1 MSFAQSNS
9 SRASGTAAAA
19 ASTSYQMAN
28 SIVKKEPIDLNT
40 TQAFCLRWNNYQ
52 SNMVN
57 VFDQIFHDE
66 KYVDVTLVCEG
77 TFIKAHKIV
86 LSACSPYFQQIFDTV
101 ASPHP
106 VIVLKDMLLSELKPI
121 LDFMYKGEI
130 YVAKEQ
136 IGVLLRVA
144 ESLKVR
150 GLAEVAEENVGANIE
165 TDLQEDPLPVAP
177 TIPTTNTNLRHSS
190 KRKMHSSSSESLF
203 MCDTNDDI
211 AQAPAKQIRHR
222 TREQSLI
229 IPDDDVTETD
239 FDATT
244 ATENHYEDEVY
255 PVDLDDYRDDS
266 MSETSGAEK
275 VSSNRLYIL
284 KCSHIN
290 GLKGRDAHV
299 HKECT
304 EYIVHANLYF
314 SATDMCLRFILDV
327 IISNS

>member
-9 SRASGTAAAA
+9 LRASGTGSA
-19 ASTSYQMAN
+19 ASTSHQMAN
-28 SIVKKEPIDLNT
+28 SSVKKEPIDLNA

-150 GLAEVAEENVGANIE
+150 GLAEVAEENVGTKIE
-165 TDLQEDPLPVAP
+165 TEIQEEPLPA
-177 TIPTTNTNLRHSS
+177 TTHLRRSS
-190 KRKMHSSSSESLF
+190 KRTHTSSNESLI

-211 AQAPAKQIRHR
+211 AQSPAKQ
-222 TREQSLI
+222 TRSRARKQSLI
-229 IPDDDVTETD
+229 IPEDDVTETD
-239 FDATT
+239 FDTT
-244 ATENHYEDEVY
+244 AASENHYDNEVY
-255 PVDLDDYRDDS
+255 PVDLDDYKDDS

-275 VSSNRLYIL
+275 VSSIQ
-284 KCSHIN
+284 
-290 GLKGRDAHV
+290 
-299 HKECT
+299 
-304 EYIVHANLYF
+304 
-314 SATDMCLRFILDV
+314 
-327 IISNS
+327 

>member
-9 SRASGTAAAA
+9 ARASGTA
-19 ASTSYQMAN
+19 STSHQMAQAT
-28 SIVKKEPIDLNT
+28 VKKEPIDLNA

-101 ASPHP
+101 ATPHP

-130 YVAKEQ
+130 YVAKDQ

-150 GLAEVAEENVGANIE
+150 GLAEVAEENVGAKIE
-165 TDLQEDPLPVAP
+165 TDPQEDPLPIA
-177 TIPTTNTNLRHSS
+177 TNLRRSS
-190 KRKMHSSSSESLF
+190 KRKARTLSNESLIL
-203 MCDTNDDI
+203 CDTNDDDEL
-211 AQAPAKQIRHR
+211 AQSPAKQ
-222 TREQSLI
+222 TRSRARKQSLI
-229 IPDDDVTETD
+229 IPEDEANEAD
-239 FDATT
+239 FDTTT
-244 ATENHYEDEVY
+244 ATDNHYDDDVY

-275 VSSNRLYIL
+275 VSAELF
-284 KCSHIN
+284 SH
-290 GLKGRDAHV
+290 
-299 HKECT
+299 
-304 EYIVHANLYF
+304 F
-314 SATDMCLRFILDV
+314 STM
-327 IISNS
+327 

>member
-1 MSFAQSNS
+1 MSFAQCNNTHGIGPVSE
-9 SRASGTAAAA
+9 
-19 ASTSYQMAN
+19 ASTSHQMAA
-28 SIVKKEPIDLNT
+28 SAGTRKDPLDLNA

-52 SNMVN
+52 SNMVH

-77 TFIKAHKIV
+77 TFIKAHKII

-150 GLAEVAEENVGANIE
+150 GLAEVAEENVG
-165 TDLQEDPLPVAP
+165 TDIKPEIDEEEPIPV
-177 TIPTTNTNLRHSS
+177 TTQLSKSS
-190 KRKMHSSSSESLF
+190 KRKMGEMSSNESLI
-203 MCDTNDDI
+203 MCDVNDDV
-211 AQAPAKQIRHR
+211 AQTPAKQ
-222 TREQSLI
+222 TRSRARKRSLI
-229 IPDDDVTETD
+229 PDESVETEYSN
-239 FDATT
+239 ATPT
-244 ATENHYEDEVY
+244 ADNDYEDEVF
-255 PVDLDDYRDDS
+255 PVDVDDYRDDS

-275 VSSNRLYIL
+275 VSSI
-284 KCSHIN
+284 SFTMHI
-290 GLKGRDAHV
+290 DAL
-299 HKECT
+299 
-304 EYIVHANLYF
+304 HARC
-314 SATDMCLRFILDV
+314 D
-327 IISNS
+327 II

>member
-1 MSFAQSNS
+1 MN
-9 SRASGTAAAA
+9 AA
-19 ASTSYQMAN
+19 
-28 SIVKKEPIDLNT
+28 
-40 TQAFCLRWNNYQ
+40 QAFCLRWNNYQ

-130 YVAKEQ
+130 YVAKEE

-150 GLAEVAEENVGANIE
+150 GLAEVAEENVGAKIEANI
-165 TDLQEDPLPVAP
+165 QEEAEESLP
-177 TIPTTNTNLRHSS
+177 IPTCLNRSS
-190 KRKMHSSSSESLF
+190 KRKAQTSSNESLI
-203 MCDTNDDI
+203 MCDVNEDI
-211 AQAPAKQIRHR
+211 VPAKQTR
-222 TREQSLI
+222 TRTRKQSHI
-229 IPDDDVTETD
+229 IPEEEPTEPD
-239 FDATT
+239 FDAS
-244 ATENHYEDEVY
+244 AVAENHYDDDVY
-255 PVDLDDYRDDS
+255 PVDLDDYKDET

-275 VSSNRLYIL
+275 VSLV
-284 KCSHIN
+284 HF
-290 GLKGRDAHV
+290 DAPDCVRCDHFV
-299 HKECT
+299 
-304 EYIVHANLYF
+304 
-314 SATDMCLRFILDV
+314 
-327 IISNS
+327 

>member
-1 MSFAQSNS
+1 MSYAQSNS
-9 SRASGTAAAA
+9 LRASGTGPS
-19 ASTSYQMAN
+19 ASTSHQMAN
-28 SIVKKEPIDLNT
+28 SAVKKEPIDLNA

-136 IGVLLRVA
+136 IGILLRVA

-150 GLAEVAEENVGANIE
+150 GLAEVAEENVNTKIE
-165 TDLQEDPLPVAP
+165 TEIQDEEPLPA
-177 TIPTTNTNLRHSS
+177 TTHLRRSS
-190 KRKMHSSSSESLF
+190 KRKNHTSSNESLI

-211 AQAPAKQIRHR
+211 AESPAKQ
-222 TREQSLI
+222 TRSRARKQSLI
-229 IPDDDVTETD
+229 IPDDEVTETD
-239 FDATT
+239 FDTT
-244 ATENHYEDEVY
+244 AATDNHYDDDVY
-255 PVDLDDYRDDS
+255 PVDLDDYKDDS

-275 VSSNRLYIL
+275 VSSI
-284 KCSHIN
+284 H
-290 GLKGRDAHV
+290 
-299 HKECT
+299 
-304 EYIVHANLYF
+304 
-314 SATDMCLRFILDV
+314 
-327 IISNS
+327 

>member
-1 MSFAQSNS
+1 MSFAQSNN
-9 SRASGTAAAA
+9 SRASETVSAS
-19 ASTSYQMAN
+19 ASTSHQMAN
-28 SIVKKEPIDLNT
+28 TAVKKESLDLNA

-150 GLAEVAEENVGANIE
+150 GLAEVAEENVGAKVE
-165 TDLQEDPLPVAP
+165 TDIEDEPH
-177 TIPTTNTNLRHSS
+177 PTTPTNLRRSS
-190 KRKMHSSSSESLF
+190 KRKMHTSSSESLI
-203 MCDTNDDI
+203 MCDANDDI
-211 AQAPAKQIRHR
+211 AQSPAKQ
-222 TREQSLI
+222 TRSRARKQSLI
-229 IPDDDVTETD
+229 IAEDEPSTETD
-239 FDATT
+239 FDTT
-244 ATENHYEDEVY
+244 AVTENHYEDDVY

-275 VSSNRLYIL
+275 VSSIHFDSRADNV
-284 KCSHIN
+284 CV
-290 GLKGRDAHV
+290 G
-299 HKECT
+299 
-304 EYIVHANLYF
+304 F
-314 SATDMCLRFILDV
+314 
-327 IISNS
+327 

>member
-9 SRASGTAAAA
+9 SRASGTGSS
-19 ASTSYQMAN
+19 ASTSHQMAN
-28 SIVKKEPIDLNT
+28 AAVKKEPIDLNA

-150 GLAEVAEENVGANIE
+150 GLAEVAEENVNTKIE
-165 TDLQEDPLPVAP
+165 TDIQDEPLPVTAH
-177 TIPTTNTNLRHSS
+177 LRRSS
-190 KRKMHSSSSESLF
+190 KRKMHTSSNESLI

-211 AQAPAKQIRHR
+211 AQSPAKQ
-222 TREQSLI
+222 TRSRARKQSLV
-229 IPDDDVTETD
+229 IPDDEVTETD
-239 FDATT
+239 FDTT
-244 ATENHYEDEVY
+244 AATENHYEDEVY
-255 PVDLDDYRDDS
+255 PVDLDDYKDDS

-275 VSSNRLYIL
+275 VSSIQ
-284 KCSHIN
+284 
-290 GLKGRDAHV
+290 
-299 HKECT
+299 
-304 EYIVHANLYF
+304 
-314 SATDMCLRFILDV
+314 
-327 IISNS
+327 

>member
-1 MSFAQSNS
+1 
-9 SRASGTAAAA
+9 
-19 ASTSYQMAN
+19 MAN
-28 SIVKKEPIDLNT
+28 AVDKKDSLDLNA

-101 ASPHP
+101 ATPHP

-136 IGVLLRVA
+136 IGILLRVA

-150 GLAEVAEENVGANIE
+150 GLAEVAEENVGTKVEPDIE
-165 TDLQEDPLPVAP
+165 EEPIPV
-177 TIPTTNTNLRHSS
+177 TTNTRRSS
-190 KRKMHSSSSESLF
+190 KRKMRTPSSDSLI
-203 MCDTNDDI
+203 MCETNDEMEES
-211 AQAPAKQIRHR
+211 PAKHTR
-222 TREQSLI
+222 TRTQKQSHVL
-229 IPDDDVTETD
+229 PEESVETD
-239 FDATT
+239 IDTT
-244 ATENHYEDEVY
+244 VATENQDKDDWY

-275 VSSNRLYIL
+275 VSPIHLYTHSL
-284 KCSHIN
+284 FSLRTFC
-290 GLKGRDAHV
+290 GVYYFFGRHF
-299 HKECT
+299 KRT
-304 EYIVHANLYF
+304 L
-314 SATDMCLRFILDV
+314 LP
-327 IISNS
+327 